1 MNASQSLDD
10 VAHEAKVDLHTE
22 HRVAAIDER
31 IFSGFLEH
39 MGRAV
44 YQGVFDPGSP
54 LSDERGLRR
63 DVIDAL
69 APLRMPMVRYPG
81 GNFVSNYYWRDGV
94 GPLDQRPRRPDFAWR
109 SIETNQFGTDEFMA
123 WCREVGTEPMMAVN
137 LGTAGPKEAAE
148 LLEYCNLPTGTSIA
162 DERAANGHPEPY
174 GVKLW
179 CLGNEMDAPWQAG
192 HVSAAT
198 YAERAGAA
206 GSLMKG
212 LDPTIE
218 TVACGSSTNWLPT
231 YPEWDRIV
239 VEECWNHIDYISA
252 HHYSRN
258 DDDDTP
264 SFLSQG
270 VELDAIITQYRGLLD
285 HVSALK
291 RSFHRVHV
299 SFDEWNVWYREMP
312 TRGDF
317 QEAPHLLEETYNL
330 QDALVCAQYLHTFLR
345 HADIV
350 KVACLAQVVNVIA
363 PILTRPD
370 GLLVQSI
377 YWPFRML
384 RDAAAGDALRV
395 AVRAPEMNT
404 ARRGDVPVLDVAA
417 TFAEE
422 TGTGSVSIVNRDA
435 YKPVDVQLRIADR
448 ATWVT
453 SATVLHAHPKAQ
465 NDWDAPNTIAP
476 TDLPVIADDDGTLRF
491 RLPAPAHAVLQLTT
505 TDACRSRST

>member
-1 MNASQSLDD
+1 MTTSPSLDD
-10 VAHEAKVDLHTE
+10 TVHEAQVDLHTQ
-22 HRVAAIDER
+22 HRVGAIDER

-44 YQGVFDPGSP
+44 YEGVFDPGSP
-54 LSDERGLRR
+54 LSDERGFRR

-69 APLRMPMVRYPG
+69 AALRMPMVRYPG
-81 GNFVSNYYWRDGV
+81 GNFVSNYDWRDGV

-109 SIETNQFGTDEFMA
+109 SIETNRFGTDEFMS
-123 WCREVGTEPMMAVN
+123 WCQEVRTEPMMAVN

-174 GVKLW
+174 KVKMW

-198 YAERAGAA
+198 YAERASAA
-206 GSLMKG
+206 GALMKG
-212 LDPTIE
+212 IDPTIE

-231 YPEWDRIV
+231 YPEWDRII

-258 DDDDTP
+258 DDDDTA
-264 SFLSQG
+264 SFLGQG

-285 HVSALK
+285 HVFALK
-291 RSFHRVHV
+291 RSFNRVHV

-312 TRGDF
+312 TLGDF

-330 QDALVCAQYLHTFLR
+330 QDALVCAQYLHAFLR
-345 HADIV
+345 HADVV
-350 KVACLAQVVNVIA
+350 KVACIAQIVNVIA

-370 GLLVQSI
+370 GLLVQTI

-384 RDAAAGDALRV
+384 RDAATGDALRV
-395 AVRAPEMNT
+395 AIRAPEMKT
-404 ARRGDVPVLDVAA
+404 SRRGDIPVIDVAA
-417 TFAEE
+417 TFDDQ
-422 TGTGSVSIVNRDA
+422 TGTGSVSLVNRDA
-435 YKPVDVQLRIADR
+435 NKPVDVQLRISDR
-448 ATWVT
+448 VMTIA

-465 NDWDAPNTIAP
+465 NDWDSPNTVAP
-476 TDLPVIADDDGTLRF
+476 TDLAVFSHDDGTLRF
-491 RLPAPAHAVLQLTT
+491 RLPAPAHAVLQLRTSP
-505 TDACRSRST
+505 AGEGLSG

>member
-1 MNASQSLDD
+1 
-10 VAHEAKVDLHTE
+10 
-22 HRVAAIDER
+22 
-31 IFSGFLEH
+31 
-39 MGRAV
+39 
-44 YQGVFDPGSP
+44 
-54 LSDERGLRR
+54 
-63 DVIDAL
+63 
-69 APLRMPMVRYPG
+69 
-81 GNFVSNYYWRDGV
+81 
-94 GPLDQRPRRPDFAWR
+94 
-109 SIETNQFGTDEFMA
+109 
-123 WCREVGTEPMMAVN
+123 MMAVN
-137 LGTAGPKEAAE
+137 LGTAGAKEAAE

-162 DERAANGHPEPY
+162 DQRAANGHPEPY

-198 YAERAGAA
+198 YAERAAAA

-218 TVACGSSTNWLPT
+218 TVACGSQHQLACRP
-231 YPEWDRIV
+231 
-239 VEECWNHIDYISA
+239 
-252 HHYSRN
+252 
-258 DDDDTP
+258 TP
-264 SFLSQG
+264 SGTASSSRSAGTTSTTSPPTTTAATTTTTPRPSSPQG

-330 QDALVCAQYLHTFLR
+330 QDALVCAQYLHAFLR

-350 KVACLAQVVNVIA
+350 KVACIAQIVNVIA

-384 RDAAAGDALRV
+384 RDAATGDALRV
-395 AVRAPEMNT
+395 AVRAPEMKT
-404 ARRGDVPVLDVAA
+404 TAPRRRPRPRRRRHLRRDDRQRIGVHRQPRRGQARRRAPAHRRSRHDRHLRHRAPRAPQSPERLGLPRHDRPHRPP
-417 TFAEE
+417 
-422 TGTGSVSIVNRDA
+422 RD
-435 YKPVDVQLRIADR
+435 
-448 ATWVT
+448 
-453 SATVLHAHPKAQ
+453 HPRRRH
-465 NDWDAPNTIAP
+465 P
-476 TDLPVIADDDGTLRF
+476 RF

-505 TDACRSRST
+505 TDAYRSRSTWPGH